1 MLKLSDT
8 YYEFGPYQLDLREH
22 LLLRSGEPVPIN
34 PKTFSVLAALVR
46 RSGNL
51 VTKQELFS
59 EVWPDAIVED
69 SNLSQ
74 KVYQLRKLLSDGSDV
89 DEYIQ
94 NVPRVGYRF
103 VAPVREVQ
111 PRRSEDAQ
119 ETRGVEANCI
129 LVEPAVK
136 VLPLAE
142 TRRSDQSRSSN
153 PTVIWAS
160 NSRPQWWA
168 AAALLGFLLI
178 AGCWAWRHY
187 RTGEVADGPKKIAV
201 LPFRQVGAEP
211 VNDTLGLG
219 VADALIGKLSIL
231 SGSNQVKVLPTDAV
245 ARFAGRNMDNAAI
258 GHALGVDAILD
269 GTIQR
274 SADRIRVTAEL
285 TNLSDNRV
293 LWSGQ
298 YETKFTD
305 IFELQ
310 DAISI
315 HLAEMLKPQL
325 REPQKQ
331 LVAKR
336 ETRNV
341 DAYQAYVTGLYFS
354 QLFSDAATAKAI
366 KYFQQAIETDSSY
379 ARPYAGLARCYFIAA
394 HNFEDIAAP
403 EDALRLSAEA
413 AKRAVELDPNL
424 ADAHVAMGDV
434 FYFNDQLVDADREYQ
449 LAFQLEPNSSMAH
462 MKYAVISFASLRLD
476 KAVQHLKLAQELDPV
491 SPVINSTLGL
501 MLAMQRDYDNAR
513 RYCQRAVEL
522 DPNNPLAALY
532 LAYAYEQS
540 GNYELAIQQYRRAA
554 GNFHRLGA
562 AGIAHAQAL
571 AGRRDEALKL
581 ASQIELSKS
590 SDPTD
595 TYNLAA
601 IHVALGDNSKAIQ
614 QLEKTRLSPLIVAF
628 LKYDPQLDSLRSDP
642 RFADLLHSQGLD
654 QRFERAGE

>member
-1 MLKLSDT
+1 MVKLSDT
-8 YYEFGPYQLDLREH
+8 YYEFGPFQLDLREH
-22 LLLRSGEPVPIN
+22 LLLRSGQPVAIN
-34 PKTFSVLAALVR
+34 PKTFSVLAALVTR
-46 RSGNL
+46 GGNL

-69 SNLSQ
+69 TNLSQ
-74 KVYQLRKLLSDGSDV
+74 KVYQLRKLLSDGSDGE
-89 DEYIQ
+89 EYIQ
-94 NVPRVGYRF
+94 NVPRLGYRF
-103 VAPVREVQ
+103 VAPVRIVQ
-111 PRRSEDAQ
+111 PRSSGAAQ
-119 ETRGVEANCI
+119 EATAVDAND
-129 LVEPAVK
+129 L
-136 VLPLAE
+136 
-142 TRRSDQSRSSN
+142 TQS
-153 PTVIWAS
+153 I
-160 NSRPQWWA
+160 SRPKRYPKHWPA
-168 AAALLGFLLI
+168 AIFVGLLLI
-178 AGCWAWRHY
+178 VGCWAWRHY
-187 RTGEVADGPKKIAV
+187 RTGQVADSPKKIAV
-201 LPFRQVGAEP
+201 LPFRQVGAEA

-219 VADALIGKLSIL
+219 VADALIGRLSVL

-245 ARFAGRNMDNAAI
+245 ARFAGQNLDHAAV

-274 SADRIRVTAEL
+274 STDRIRVTAEL

-293 LWSGQ
+293 LWSAQ
-298 YETKFTD
+298 YETKITD

-325 REPQKQ
+325 TEPQRQ
-331 LVAKR
+331 LLTKR

-341 DAYQAYVTGLYFS
+341 DAYQSYVTGLYFS

-379 ARPYAGLARCYFIAA
+379 ARAYAALARCYSRAV

-413 AKRAVELDPNL
+413 AKRALELDPNL

-434 FYFNDQLVDADREYQ
+434 FYFNDQLDEADREYQ
-449 LAFQLEPNSSMAH
+449 LALQLEPNSSMFH
-462 MKYAVISFASLRLD
+462 MKYGLISFASLRLD
-476 KAVQHLKLAQELDPV
+476 KAVQHLKLAQELDPP

-501 MLAMQRDYDNAR
+501 MLVMQRDYENAGK
-513 RYCQRAVEL
+513 YCQRAVEL

-540 GNYELAIQQYRRAA
+540 GNYDLAIQQYRRAA
-554 GNFHRLGA
+554 GNFHRLSA

-571 AGRRDEALKL
+571 AGRRDEARKI
-581 ASQIELSKS
+581 ARQIELSKS
-590 SDPTD
+590 SDPRD
-595 TYNLAA
+595 TYNLVA
-601 IHVALGDNSKAIQ
+601 IHVALGDNAKAVQ
-614 QLEKTRLSPLIVAF
+614 QLEKASLSPLVVAF

-642 RFADLLHSQGLD
+642 RFADFLHTHGLD